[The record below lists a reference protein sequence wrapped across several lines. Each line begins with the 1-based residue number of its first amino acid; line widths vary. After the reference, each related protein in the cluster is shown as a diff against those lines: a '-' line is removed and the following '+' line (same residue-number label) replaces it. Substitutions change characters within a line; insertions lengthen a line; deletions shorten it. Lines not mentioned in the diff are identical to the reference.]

1 MLCTLFFSLFPFRHI
16 VKDAAFFQL
25 FVFRQFLQHD
35 LIELGGLIV
44 VEHHNAEKL
53 IEPQEFIGLEEVSLG
68 VASRLGIGAGGTV
81 DGRKQRCQGKLIVG
95 DGDRDLAA
103 LFSKVFRAG
112 HIVAAHVKGHVK
124 GAELIFPFLP
134 RIFFL
139 PLGERLH
146 RHLHGHIKAAD
157 GVEYIR
163 DAFHIADVE
172 IFFQAE
178 VCQYGKPPAMETG
191 VIGELREGQGEKEG
205 A

>member
-53 IEPQEFIGLEEVSLG
+53 IEPQEFIGLEEISLG

-81 DGRKQRCQGKLIVG
+81 DGRKQWGQRKLIIG
-95 DGDRDLAA
+95 NGDRNLAA
-103 LFSKVFRAG
+103 LFCEVFRTR
-112 HIVAAHVKGHVK
+112 HIVAAHVEGHVK

-134 RIFFL
+134 RILFL
-139 PLGERLH
+139 PLGEGLH
-146 RHLHGHIKAAD
+146 RHLHRHIEAAD
-157 GVEYIR
+157 GVENIG
-163 DAFHIADVE
+163 DALHIADIE
-172 IFFQAE
+172 IFLQTE
-178 VCQYGKPPAMETG
+178 VCQNGKPSSVETG
-191 VIGELREGQGEKEG
+191 VIG
-205 A
+205 